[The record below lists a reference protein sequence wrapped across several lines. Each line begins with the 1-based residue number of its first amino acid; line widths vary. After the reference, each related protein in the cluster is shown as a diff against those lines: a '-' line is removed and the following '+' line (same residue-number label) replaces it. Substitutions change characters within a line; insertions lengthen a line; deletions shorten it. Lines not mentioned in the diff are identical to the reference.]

1 MGSYP
6 AIRFE
11 RRTMPP
17 SSSVRAGPALV
28 TGLEAPCDACG
39 GPTVE
44 RHCKVICTRC
54 GHTRDCSDP

>member
-1 MGSYP
+1 
-6 AIRFE
+6 
-11 RRTMPP
+11 MPP
-17 SSSVRAGPALV
+17 SSPVRAGPALV